1 MYQVVVAGEI
11 IDANADAEED
21 LSFKIPPADF
31 TEILE
36 EAGVPEEAAK
46 ELQVKLYGA
55 GYGRA
60 LPWVNPVRAE
70 LSALGIGSG
79 FLDGIIIVHTFNY
92 STWGFLLC

>member
-11 IDANADAEED
+11 FDANVDAEED
-21 LSFKIPPADF
+21 LSFKIPPVDF
-31 TEILE
+31 TGILE
-36 EAGVPEEAAK
+36 EAGVPREAAGA
-46 ELQVKLYGA
+46 LQVKLYGA

-79 FLDGIIIVHTFNY
+79 FLDGIMMEVK
-92 STWGFLLC
+92 